1 MHPLNNNNLNNKRL
15 NKVTLQSAHSSARI
29 GPALL
34 GNLVS
39 VVCHRGDVNRGH
51 FVSYHRAGD
60 QWFLNDDSNHVTISG
75 DPMEEGTLAENE
87 TVEIM
92 FFKTI

>member
-1 MHPLNNNNLNNKRL
+1 MIHTFVSTLMDLQTMHPLNNNNLNNKRL

-39 VVCHRGDVNRGH
+39 VL
-51 FVSYHRAGD
+51 FVTEDMLTEVILYLITELVINGSSMMI
-60 QWFLNDDSNHVTISG
+60 QT
-75 DPMEEGTLAENE
+75 M
-87 TVEIM
+87 
-92 FFKTI
+92 